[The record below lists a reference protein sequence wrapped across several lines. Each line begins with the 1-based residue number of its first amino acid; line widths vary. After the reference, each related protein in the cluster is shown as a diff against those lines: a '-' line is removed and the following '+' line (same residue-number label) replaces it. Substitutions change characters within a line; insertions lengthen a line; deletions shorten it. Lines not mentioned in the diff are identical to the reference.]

1 MVDADILTPT
11 MAIKIVS
18 WNVNGLRAVMQKGF
32 LRWLREAAP
41 DVVCLQ
47 EVRAGLK
54 DLWPL
59 EASLPGYKAF
69 WQPAERPGYA
79 GVAVLTRFEPLGQ
92 ELGLD
97 GEADSEGRALT
108 VDFGGFRVASLYGP
122 NSPAD
127 SGKLPAKMAWL
138 AALGRHFRCLDD
150 KPFILCGDLNV
161 ARDTRDSRG
170 ELHPRGLNGCTD
182 EERAAMRELMAS
194 CHLIDPIRYQA
205 GDAVLSTW
213 WPPTDILRRPNS
225 GIRLDYALLH
235 ERHHGLVLSSSIG
248 AEVRGSD
255 HCPVTIE
262 IDLPTEDLSA
272 AVSGGQ
278 KALW

>member
-1 MVDADILTPT
+1 

-18 WNVNGLRAVMQKGF
+18 WNVNGLRAAMQKGF
-32 LRWLREAAP
+32 LRWLAEAAP
-41 DVVCLQ
+41 DIVCLQ

-59 EASLPGYKAF
+59 EASLPGYKAY

-79 GVAVLTRFEPLGQ
+79 GVAVLTRFVPTSQ
-92 ELGLD
+92 ESGLD
-97 GEADSEGRALT
+97 GGADPEGRALT
-108 VDFGGFRVASLYGP
+108 VDFGAFRIASLYGP

-127 SGKLPAKMAWL
+127 SGKLTAKVAWL
-138 AALGRHFRCLDD
+138 EALGLHCRRLDD
-150 KPFILCGDLNV
+150 KPLILCGDLNV
-161 ARDTRDSRG
+161 AHHVIDSRN

-182 EERAAMRELMAS
+182 EERSAMRNLMSS
-194 CHLIDPIRYQA
+194 CHLLDPVREQA
-205 GDAVLSTW
+205 GDTVLSTW
-213 WPPTDILRRPNS
+213 WSPTDLLRRPAS

-235 ERHHGLVLSSSIG
+235 ERHRGLVRGTSID

-255 HCPVTIE
+255 HCPVSLTVE
-262 IDLPTEDLSA
+262 LPTAGLPA